1 MPKTRAEFV
10 NQCLTNLGV
19 VATGQSISDDMVSK
33 MDGIVD
39 PAFATLNSLDIYYVQ
54 DAGNLGP
61 SDGNI
66 EDEAFLPLADY
77 VANAACPAFN
87 LPADAKMQALAELA
101 KGALTTIA
109 APPRSLKRLRVDPAV
124 VGYRGWYRG
133 GFGW

>member
-19 VATGQSISDDMVSK
+19 VAEGQSISDDMVTK
-33 MDGIVD
+33 MDRIVD

-54 DAGNLGP
+54 DPGELGP

-87 LPADAKMQALAELA
+87 LPADAKDA
-101 KGALTTIA
+101 G
-109 APPRSLKRLRVDPAV
+109 V
-124 VGYRGWYRG
+124 VGDRQGHAHHHCG
-133 GFGW
+133 TTSFAEASPC